1 MAGRF
6 GMAVQIHTAG
16 EVLAGEHGS
25 ASGVPRKGG
34 QQLATIVLHVRLVLM
49 CRKVRA
55 KNLSIYFFLHGAKWV
70 RQQWGAWVAGSDLH
84 SLQWQMMVGEK
95 RGAMKNSRM
104 QR

>member
-34 QQLATIVLHVRLVLM
+34 QQLATIVLHVRL
-49 CRKVRA
+49 
-55 KNLSIYFFLHGAKWV
+55 G
-70 RQQWGAWVAGSDLH
+70 
-84 SLQWQMMVGEK
+84 
-95 RGAMKNSRM
+95 
-104 QR
+104 